1 MDKIQKTINLIFD
14 GNIFANELEKNSNR
28 SGIFFVAYNL
38 IKEFSQKE
46 NINIT
51 LYYNYKNYHKLKLL
65 LDTNKLPDK
74 CKLLPK
80 NKKFNHISKIQI
92 GFCGILNQILQF
104 AANSQQDNLLKKA
117 LRFFVYR
124 IFRYNQLTNID
135 LLTDNDIYFS
145 ACDKIPE
152 KILNN
157 QRIKSYQILHD
168 VIPIIMEKE
177 YKGFNSPLLWMQ
189 ELIDSLRTQNKYFTV
204 SEHTKKDVLKCA
216 PWMLEENFIITYL
229 GANDNFKPEGNQ
241 NKIREIK
248 TKYNIP
254 QDKKYVF
261 SLCTLEPRKNIIF
274 AVKNFLSFIKDNGIN
289 DLVIALGG
297 ASWKKF
303 IQVLEEEF
311 DNLQEYK
318 EYIIKLGYVDDEDLN
333 ILYSGAE
340 LFVYPSLY
348 EGFGLPILEAMQCG
362 CPVICSNTTS
372 MPEVIGNAG
381 IQINPNSEKE
391 LIEAYKKLYYDT
403 DYKQTCVK
411 LGLER
416 AKQFSWEKCANIMV
430 EQFMKDLS

>member
-1 MDKIQKTINLIFD
+1 MDESRKTINLIFD

-38 IKEFSQKE
+38 INEFSKNE

-51 LYYNYKNYHKLKLL
+51 LYYNYKNYHKLKWLL
-65 LDTNKLPDK
+65 ENNKLPQK
-74 CKLLPK
+74 CKLVPK
-80 NKKFNHISKIQI
+80 NKKFNLLSKIQI
-92 GFCGILNQILQF
+92 CICGVLNQILQF
-104 AANSQQDNLLKKA
+104 ASNSKADNLIKKA
-117 LRFFVYR
+117 LRFLIYR
-124 IFRYNQLTNID
+124 IFRYNKLTNVD
-135 LLTDNDIYFS
+135 LLADNNLYFS

-157 QRIKSYQILHD
+157 PHIKSYQILHD

-177 YKGFNSPLLWMQ
+177 YRGFNSPLLWMQ
-189 ELIDSLRTQNKYFTV
+189 ELVASLKVENKYFTV

-216 PWMLEENFIITYL
+216 PWMKDENFIVTHL
-229 GANDNFKPEGNQ
+229 GANTNFKPEKNQ
-241 NKIREIK
+241 NKIERIK
-248 TKYNIP
+248 AKYNIP
-254 QDKKYVF
+254 QNKKYVF

-274 AVKNFLSFIKDNGIN
+274 AVKNFLSFIKENNIN

-297 ASWKKF
+297 ASWKNF
-303 IQVLEEEF
+303 IQVLDEEL
-311 DNLQEYK
+311 DNLREYK
-318 EYIIKLGYVDDEDLN
+318 DFIVKLGYVEDEDLN

-381 IQINPNSEKE
+381 IQINPNSNND
-391 LIEAYKKLYYDT
+391 LIEAYKKLYYDINF
-403 DYKQTCVK
+403 KNTCVES
-411 LGLER
+411 GLER
-416 AKQFSWEKCANIMV
+416 AKQFSWEKCANIIV
-430 EQFMKDLS
+430 EQFIKD